1 MLQTERKTVEA
12 KMQQLQEEL
21 NLIDEHDRAQQKK
34 LAELNT
40 NEITVQE
47 KLTSIHKTISNL
59 EVKNVQ

>member
-1 MLQTERKTVEA
+1 
-12 KMQQLQEEL
+12 MQQLQEEL